1 MKTHK
6 SSKKMSFLGLALV
19 AFSLFAASCGSENAA
34 SVPNG
39 NQSPQG
45 TTGIAELPDS
55 GITFRFLAATWCP
68 HCASMKKELK
78 ASGYLTD
85 GEVAGQY
92 FGTVEIKAKDG
103 EKQTVRIQQLEVTG
117 DNSPGVLAKKYSP
130 ALVASGLTFYP
141 TLQIYV
147 GDKKVFQG
155 SVGDIPT
162 GFYGFTVKGFAYTL
176 QKYADSL

>member
-1 MKTHK
+1 MHFYQPLFRT
-6 SSKKMSFLGLALV
+6 LALS
-19 AFSLFAASCGSENAA
+19 FSLILASCGSNPGA
-34 SVPNG
+34 SEGPTSAKDA
-39 NQSPQG
+39 QTQ
-45 TTGIAELPDS
+45 ALPDS
-55 GITFRFLAATWCP
+55 GILFRFLAATWCP

-78 ASGYLTD
+78 ASGYLKD

-92 FGTVEIKAKDG
+92 FGTVTIENKSG
-103 EKQTVRIQQLEVTG
+103 EKQSVRIQQLEVTG
-117 DNSPGVLAKKYSP
+117 DNSSKVLSKKYTP
-130 ALVASGLTFYP
+130 ALVASGLSFYP

-162 GFYGFTVKGFAYTL
+162 GFYGFTANGFAYTA